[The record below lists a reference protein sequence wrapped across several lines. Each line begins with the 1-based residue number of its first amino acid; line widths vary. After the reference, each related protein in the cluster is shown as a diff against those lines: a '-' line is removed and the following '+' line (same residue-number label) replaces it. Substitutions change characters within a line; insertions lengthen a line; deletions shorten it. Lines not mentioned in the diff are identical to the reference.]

1 VKTRAN
7 MADELALNPSAP
19 TKTFVL
25 EVHADDPVAYLAD
38 LAGDARFEETADA
51 FLFRL
56 VLGEAAFWVDQ
67 LDERFWSFHTDM
79 PASTAGKFLRERVEQ
94 RREID
99 WMWLPSDHLRGIWPG
114 AVSRR
119 VRTEFKGGAFL
130 GETVPARDLRV
141 QLSGHDAEE
150 LLEYIGQHPR
160 YRSAVSF
167 EGVELGL
174 AEPEFGWVNEG
185 VNRMGRFAVS
195 GDSLE
200 LHLQF
205 VRSVIGYYKQLVT
218 LCEQRA
224 ISWWTFEP
232 DTGGGIVGGGPITIR
247 FSRSIDDMDGFLSEL
262 FAVRRPFRLWGM
274 PQKRANITHVEA
286 VDLHVGQR
294 LPMDIGRDWLRVYLQ
309 KGSCGNS
316 IARLI
321 SNLQHRFDG
330 TLSMVD
336 PELQAAIDA
345 RPQQL
350 AS

>member
-1 VKTRAN
+1 VKTRAD
-7 MADELALNPSAP
+7 MADDLALNPSAP

-38 LAGDARFEETADA
+38 LAGDARLEETEDA

-56 VLGEAAFWVDQ
+56 VLSEGAFWVDQ
-67 LDERFWSFHTDM
+67 LDERFWSFHTDL
-79 PASTAGKFLRERVEQ
+79 PVSTAGKFLRELVEQ

-119 VRTEFKGGAFL
+119 VRTEFKGGAYL
-130 GETVPARDLRV
+130 GDAVPARDLRV
-141 QLSGHDAEE
+141 QLSGQDAEE
-150 LLEYIGQHPR
+150 LIEYIGLHAR

-167 EGVELGL
+167 EGVEIGL
-174 AEPEFGWVNEG
+174 DEPELGWVNEG

-205 VRSVIGYYKQLVT
+205 VRSVIEHYQQLVT

-224 ISWWTFEP
+224 ISWRTFES
-232 DTGGGIVGGGPITIR
+232 DDGGGSVAGGPITIR
-247 FSRSIDDMDGFLSEL
+247 FNRSIDDMDGFLGEL
-262 FAVRRPFRLWGM
+262 FAVRKPFRLWGA
-274 PQKRANITHVEA
+274 PKARANVTHVEA

-309 KGSCGNS
+309 RGNCGNS
-316 IARLI
+316 VARLI

-330 TLSMVD
+330 TLRMVD
-336 PELQAAIDA
+336 PALQAAIHA
-345 RPQQL
+345 RPQKL